1 MGRGTEGLLAD
12 GGGAVPGML
21 KRGLMVQGETSGSA
35 CVVTEYLGGG
45 GQGEVYR
52 AEMLGREVALKWYFP
67 HTATREQRAALEL
80 LVRRGPPSPKFL
92 WPVEMTSAPGV
103 PGYGYVM
110 ALRPPTYKGIMDL
123 MRRRIEPSFRALA
136 SAGLELA
143 NSYLQLHARGLC
155 YRDISFGNAFFDPAT
170 GDVLICDND
179 NVSVNGDTNSGVLG
193 TPRFMAPEVVR
204 GEVMPST
211 ETDLFS
217 LAVLLFYMFTLGHPL
232 DGANEAAIRVLDFPA
247 LVQLYGNNPVFI
259 FDPDN
264 DSNRPV
270 PGRHQIVLDFW
281 PIYPRFLRDLFTR
294 AFTAGLRD
302 PKQGRVRENQWRAA
316 MARLRDAI
324 FYCGGCGAENF
335 FDEPASA
342 GSDVPVCWS
351 CQAALQPPPRIH
363 IGKHVVMLTHDA
375 RLYPHHVDDRRL
387 YDFSAPVAEVAPHPA
402 RPAIWGLRNCSE
414 ETWRAITRNGVAHAV
429 PQGKSVTLAEGTSI
443 QLGRAAAELR
453 V

>member
-1 MGRGTEGLLAD
+1 
-12 GGGAVPGML
+12 ML
-21 KRGLMVQGETSGSA
+21 KRGLQVQGETSGGA

-67 HTATREQRAALEL
+67 HTATREQRNALEL
-80 LVRRGPPSPKFL
+80 LVRRGPPSPRFL

-110 ALRPPTYKGIMDL
+110 GLRPARYRGIMDL

-136 SAGLELA
+136 TAGLELA
-143 NSYLQLHARGLC
+143 NCYLQLHARGLC

-179 NVSVNGDTNSGVLG
+179 NVSVNGDSNSGVLG

-204 GEVMPST
+204 QEVMPST

-232 DGANEAAIRVLDFPA
+232 DGMKEAAIPVLDFPA
-247 LVQLYGNNPVFI
+247 MVRLYGQEPVFI

-264 DSNRPV
+264 DQNRPH
-270 PGRHQIVLDFW
+270 PERHRIVLEFW
-281 PIYPRFLRDLFTR
+281 PLYPRFLRALFTR
-294 AFTAGLRD
+294 AFTLGLRD
-302 PKQGRVRENQWRAA
+302 PHQGRIRENQWRAA
-316 MARLRDAI
+316 MARLRDVI
-324 FYCGGCGAENF
+324 CYCGGCGAENF
-335 FDEPASA
+335 YDADAVSA
-342 GSDVPVCWS
+342 GEGMTCWS
-351 CQAALQPPPRIH
+351 CRTAVQTPPSIRV
-363 IGKHVVMLTHDA
+363 GKHLVMLTHDA
-375 RLYPHHVDDRRL
+375 RLFPHHVDEGRL
-387 YDFSAPVAEVAPHPA
+387 YDFSAPVAEVTPHPMHA
-402 RPAIWGLRNCSE
+402 HIWGLRNVSADP
-414 ETWRAITRNGVAHAV
+414 WRARTAGGGEHIV
-429 PQGKSVTLAEGTSI
+429 PTGKSITLAAGTRI
-443 QLGRAAAELR
+443 DFGRAEGILG